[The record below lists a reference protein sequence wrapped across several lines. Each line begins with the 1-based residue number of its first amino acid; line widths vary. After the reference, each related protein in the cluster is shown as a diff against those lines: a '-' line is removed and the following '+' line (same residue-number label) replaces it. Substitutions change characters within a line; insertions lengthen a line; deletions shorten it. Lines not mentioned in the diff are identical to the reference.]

1 MESSFQPSA
10 RRTGRASPSVVHCND
25 VTPATMF
32 GINTCVVG
40 VGLSGLTFHI
50 PLVLALPGLFN
61 LHSVL
66 ERNPKTE
73 GGKVKER
80 FGLNVKI
87 HTSFEDVLADPAI
100 ELVIIGTPSD
110 THYNFAKAALE
121 SGKHGMRSHHNADW
135 KADQ

>member
-1 MESSFQPSA
+1 MF
-10 RRTGRASPSVVHCND
+10 RA
-25 VTPATMF
+25 
-32 GINTCVVG
+32 INTCVVG

-50 PLVLALPGLFN
+50 PFVLALPGSFTLQ
-61 LHSVL
+61 SVL

-80 FGLNVKI
+80 FGINVKI

-110 THYNFAKAALE
+110 THYKFARAALE
-121 SGKHGMRSHHNADW
+121 SGKHGARSYYNSDW
-135 KADQ
+135 ATSR